1 MLVCKKWS
9 YPYFIQHRASGIQYL
24 LERPKKAYIMS
35 IKTKSLIFL
44 VILGIIDVVIP
55 IPILGVILIYIVLQR
70 PPWFRNL
77 VQEIY
82 NTR

>member
-1 MLVCKKWS
+1 
-9 YPYFIQHRASGIQYL
+9 
-24 LERPKKAYIMS
+24 MS

-44 VILGIIDVVIP
+44 VSLGIIDVVIP
-55 IPILGVILIYIVLQR
+55 IPILGLILIYVVLQR

-82 NTR
+82 NSR

>member
-1 MLVCKKWS
+1 
-9 YPYFIQHRASGIQYL
+9 
-24 LERPKKAYIMS
+24 MS

-55 IPILGVILIYIVLQR
+55 IPILGVILIYVLLQR
-70 PPWFRNL
+70 PPWFRNI
-77 VQEIY
+77 VREIY